1 MDESGGNKI
10 DLSGRSAPDPRVTG
24 VLQAAA
30 AGDSE
35 AAGALLPLVYEEL
48 HRLAQ
53 ARLRR
58 TPPGNTLQTTA
69 LIHEAYLKLVGSGD
83 PGWSGRHHFFGAAAR
98 AMREIL
104 VDQARRK
111 ASAKHGGGV
120 RRVDLDQAEIV
131 LDEPPESLLA
141 LDGALKKLEAE
152 EPRLGEIVMLRY
164 FAGLTQGETAAA
176 LGVSERTIER
186 DWRYIKAWLRRELES
201 GERPGHG

>member
-1 MDESGGNKI
+1 MVNQGGPN
-10 DLSGRSAPDPRVTG
+10 PDPGVTR

-30 AGDSE
+30 AGDAE
-35 AAGALLPLVYEEL
+35 AAAALLPLVYQEL

-69 LIHEAYLKLVGSGD
+69 LIHEAYLKLVGDGD

-111 ASAKHGGGV
+111 AAAKHGGGL
-120 RRVDLDQAEIV
+120 RRVDLDEGDIV
-131 LDEPPESLLA
+131 LDEAPERVLA
-141 LDGALKKLEAE
+141 LDEALRKLEAE
-152 EPRLGEIVMLRY
+152 DARLGEIVMLRY

-176 LGVSERTIER
+176 LGVSERTVER
-186 DWRYIKAWLRRELES
+186 DWRYIKAWLRREL
-201 GERPGHG
+201 GDRADG

>member
-1 MDESGGNKI
+1 MLNQGGAN
-10 DLSGRSAPDPRVTG
+10 PDAGVTL

-30 AGDSE
+30 AGDAE
-35 AAGALLPLVYEEL
+35 AAAALLPLVYQEL

-53 ARLRR
+53 ARMRR

-98 AMREIL
+98 AMRDIL

-111 ASAKHGGGV
+111 ASVKHGGGL
-120 RRVDLDQAEIV
+120 RRVDLDEADIV
-131 LDEPPESLLA
+131 LDEAPERVLA
-141 LDGALKKLEAE
+141 LDEALRKLEAE
-152 EPRLGEIVMLRY
+152 DARLGEIVMLRY

-176 LGVSERTIER
+176 LGVSERTVER
-186 DWRYIKAWLRRELES
+186 DWRYIKAWLRRELE
-201 GERPGHG
+201 GVTDG

>member
-1 MDESGGNKI
+1 MLNQGGPN
-10 DLSGRSAPDPRVTG
+10 PDAGVTL

-30 AGDSE
+30 AGDAE
-35 AAGALLPLVYEEL
+35 AAAALLPLVYQEL

-53 ARLRR
+53 ARMRR

-98 AMREIL
+98 AMRDIL

-111 ASAKHGGGV
+111 ASVKHGGGL
-120 RRVDLDQAEIV
+120 RRVDLDEADIV
-131 LDEPPESLLA
+131 LDEAPERVLA
-141 LDGALKKLEAE
+141 LDEALRKLEAE
-152 EPRLGEIVMLRY
+152 DARLGEIVMLRY

-176 LGVSERTIER
+176 LGVSERTVER
-186 DWRYIKAWLRRELES
+186 DWRYIKAWLRRELE
-201 GERPGHG
+201 GVTDG

>member
-1 MDESGGNKI
+1 MLNQGGPN
-10 DLSGRSAPDPRVTG
+10 PDAGVTL

-30 AGDSE
+30 AGDAE
-35 AAGALLPLVYEEL
+35 AAAALLPLVYQEL

-53 ARLRR
+53 ARMRR

-98 AMREIL
+98 AMRDIL

-111 ASAKHGGGV
+111 ASVKHGGGL
-120 RRVDLDQAEIV
+120 RRVDLDEADIV
-131 LDEPPESLLA
+131 LDEAPERVLA
-141 LDGALKKLEAE
+141 LDEALRKLEAE
-152 EPRLGEIVMLRY
+152 DARLGEIVMLRY

-176 LGVSERTIER
+176 LGVSERTVER
-186 DWRYIKAWLRRELES
+186 DWRYIKAWLRRELE
-201 GERPGHG
+201 GMGDG

>member
-1 MDESGGNKI
+1 M
-10 DLSGRSAPDPRVTG
+10 TG

-30 AGDSE
+30 AGDSD
-35 AAGALLPLVYEEL
+35 AAAALLPLVYEEL

-186 DWRYIKAWLRRELES
+186 DWRYIKAWLRRELEGG
-201 GERPGHG
+201 GERRGHG

>member
-1 MDESGGNKI
+1 MSDSDGNRI
-10 DLSGRSAPDPRVTG
+10 GLSGAGAPDPRVTG

-30 AGDSE
+30 AGDPE
-35 AAGALLPLVYEEL
+35 AAAALLPLVYEEL

-111 ASAKHGGGV
+111 ASAKHGGGA

-131 LDEPPESLLA
+131 LDEPPETLLA
-141 LDGALKKLEAE
+141 LDGALNKLEAE
-152 EPRLGEIVMLRY
+152 QPRLGEIVMLRY

-186 DWRYIKAWLRRELES
+186 DWRYIKAWLRRELEG
-201 GERPGHG
+201 GERSGHG